1 MTDLNRRRFL
11 QGTGAA
17 IAAGVL
23 AGCTGNGNGNGNDNG
38 GDGSTEDIENHLSG
52 ANNYGG
58 SLEDMTGE
66 SGVTIDVGAGS
77 NGYAFDPAAV
87 RISSG
92 TTVTWEW
99 TGKGGAHNVASAED
113 SETEFSSGK
122 SVEGEDNEY
131 EQSFDSAGSQLYVC
145 EPHIARGMKGAI
157 EVVGE

>member
-11 QGTGAA
+11 RGTGAA
-17 IAAGVL
+17 IAVGVL
-23 AGCTGNGNGNGNDNG
+23 AGCTGNGNG
-38 GDGSTEDIENHLSG
+38 DGPPEDIENHLSD

-66 SGVTIDVGAGS
+66 SEVTVDVGVGS

-99 TGKGGAHNVASAED
+99 TGEGGGHNVAS
-113 SETEFSSGK
+113 
-122 SVEGEDNEY
+122 VEGSESEFTSGERVDEEGHTY
-131 EQSFDSAGSQLYVC
+131 ERSFDSAGSQLYVC
-145 EPHIARGMKGAI
+145 EPHTAQGMKGAI
-157 EVVGE
+157 EVVEE

>member
-1 MTDLNRRRFL
+1 MSDLSRRRFV
-11 QGTGAA
+11 QGTGTALA
-17 IAAGVL
+17 VGTL
-23 AGCTGNGNGNGNDNG
+23 AGCTGNGNGLS
-38 GDGSTEDIENHLSG
+38 GDVENHLSD

-66 SGVTIDVGAGS
+66 SEVTIDVGAGS

-99 TGKGGAHNVASAED
+99 TGKGGAHNVASVEG
-113 SETEFSSGK
+113 SETEFNSGE

-131 EQSFDSAGSQLYVC
+131 EQSFNSAGSQLYIC
-145 EPHIARGMKGAI
+145 EPHKAQRMKGAI
-157 EVVGE
+157 EVVEE

>member
-1 MTDLNRRRFL
+1 MSDLSRRRFV
-11 QGTGAA
+11 QGTGTALA
-17 IAAGVL
+17 VGVL
-23 AGCTGNGNGNGNDNG
+23 AGCTGNG
-38 GDGSTEDIENHLSG
+38 GDGPPEDIENHLSD
-52 ANNYGG
+52 ANNYDG

-66 SGVTIDVGAGS
+66 SEVTVDVGAGS

-99 TGKGGAHNVASAED
+99 TGKGGAHNVASVEG
-113 SETEFSSGK
+113 SETEFNSGE

-145 EPHIARGMKGAI
+145 EPHTAQGMKGAI
-157 EVVGE
+157 EVVEE

>member
-17 IAAGVL
+17 IAVGVL
-23 AGCTGNGNGNGNDNG
+23 AGCTGNGNGG
-38 GDGSTEDIENHLSG
+38 GDGPPEDIENHLSD

-66 SGVTIDVGAGS
+66 SEVTVDVGVGS

-99 TGKGGAHNVASAED
+99 TGEGGAHNVASVEG
-113 SETEFSSGK
+113 SETEATLWAPPLPVHSQ
-122 SVEGEDNEY
+122 VTVVPELIRTA
-131 EQSFDSAGSQLYVC
+131 AGSK
-145 EPHIARGMKGAI
+145 A
-157 EVVGE
+157 

>member
-11 QGTGAA
+11 RGTGAA
-17 IAAGVL
+17 IAVGVL
-23 AGCTGNGNGNGNDNG
+23 AGCTGNG
-38 GDGSTEDIENHLSG
+38 DGPPEDIENHLSD

-58 SLEDMTGE
+58 SLEDTTGE
-66 SGVTIDVGAGS
+66 SEVTVDVGVGS
-77 NGYAFDPAAV
+77 KGYAFDPAAV

-99 TGKGGAHNVASAED
+99 TGKGGRHNVASVEG
-113 SETEFSSGK
+113 SETEFSSGE
-122 SVEGEDNEY
+122 SVEGEDSKY

-145 EPHIARGMKGAI
+145 DPHKAQGMKGAI

>member
-11 QGTGAA
+11 RGTGAA
-17 IAAGVL
+17 IAVGVL
-23 AGCTGNGNGNGNDNG
+23 AGCTGNGNGNG
-38 GDGSTEDIENHLSG
+38 GDGPPEDIENHLSD
-52 ANNYGG
+52 ANNYEG

-66 SGVTIDVGAGS
+66 SEVTIDVGVGS

-99 TGKGGAHNVASAED
+99 TGKGGAHNVASVEG

-131 EQSFDSAGSQLYVC
+131 EQSFDSAGNQLYVC
-145 EPHIARGMKGAI
+145 EPHTAQGMKGAI
-157 EVVGE
+157 EVVEE